1 MLVYAGR
8 ALRLVDAADLFDLRC
23 AVRERMLAFLAA
35 PHSET
40 RPLLRMDVTCNEA
53 WHTDGQSHA
62 RRARA
67 AVDASAATTTSP
79 GAEDVTPADLPAP
92 APR

>member
-1 MLVYAGR
+1 
-8 ALRLVDAADLFDLRC
+8 
-23 AVRERMLAFLAA
+23 
-35 PHSET
+35 
-40 RPLLRMDVTCNEA
+40 VTCNEA